1 MSALI
6 DHRVDRILE
15 CLNQYLRLLLLC
27 NQVLLVLDPL
37 LPRLVQLY
45 LGIQA
50 RPRLL
55 QHNLPAVIVLFE
67 DLLDL
72 LGDGRPV
79 SVLVRVL
86 LQDREDL
93 RRQLLVVD
101 KGFLDI
107 GWHPRLIAL
116 YLVGEDRLVH
126 KGAGRCPRELHLCLS
141 ADERAVFVFNR
152 RLFRMHMLLLLL
164 LLLYFVIGLVV
175 PQALLGF
182 KPLPEGVLAW
192 AGTHNDY
199 VGG

>member
-1 MSALI
+1 M
-6 DHRVDRILE
+6 
-15 CLNQYLRLLLLC
+15 
-27 NQVLLVLDPL
+27 LLVLDPL

-107 GWHPRLIAL
+107 GWHPRLITL
-116 YLVGEDRLVH
+116 YLVGKDGLVH
-126 KGAGRCPRELHLCLS
+126 KGTGRCPRELHLCLS
-141 ADERAVFVFNR
+141 ADERTVFVFNS
-152 RLFRMHMLLLLL
+152 RLFRMHWLLLLL
-164 LLLYFVIGLVV
+164 LLLYVVVGMVV

-182 KPLPEGVLAW
+182 KTLPEGVLAW

-199 VGG
+199 IGG